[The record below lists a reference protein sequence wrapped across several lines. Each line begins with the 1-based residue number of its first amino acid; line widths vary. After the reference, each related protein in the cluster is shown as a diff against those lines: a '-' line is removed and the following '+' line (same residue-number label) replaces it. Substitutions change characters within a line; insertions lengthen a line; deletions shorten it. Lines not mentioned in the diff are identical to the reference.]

1 MSFRL
6 PRFMQAAVIGMSLA
20 AASAAVQA
28 APAQDKP
35 TPTIRAMSGATPID
49 HLDPKTTAL
58 VVIDFQKEYFTG
70 KMPIPD
76 GTQAMANTQKLIK
89 FADAAKMPVFQVQH
103 IAPAGSAVFAI
114 DGDTVKFQPGM
125 EPRAHDKVVQKK
137 TVSVF
142 ASTDLDKQ
150 LKGTSM
156 TLCLSCHDKEQ
167 DAPSGKVQNVKG
179 WLQTHTDLHGPI
191 HKQLKAANI
200 KTIIV
205 AGLMTHACVA
215 GAARDAVPLGYQV
228 VVASDASATRSIKRA
243 NGATVDSATLHRAA
257 LAEVEDTF
265 GDVLT
270 TSEITK
276 LPLR

>member
-1 MSFRL
+1 MSF
-6 PRFMQAAVIGMSLA
+6 AATSIVH
-20 AASAAVQA
+20 A
-28 APAQDKP
+28 APAQADA

-58 VVIDFQKEYFTG
+58 VVIDFQKEYFSG

-76 GTQAMANTQKLIK
+76 GKQAMANTQKLIR
-89 FADAAKMPVFQVQH
+89 FADAAKMPVFQVRH
-103 IAPAGSAVFAI
+103 VAPAGSAVFAI

-125 EPRAHDKVVQKK
+125 EPRAHDKVVQKS

-142 ASTDLDKQ
+142 ASTDLD
-150 LKGTSM
+150 
-156 TLCLSCHDKEQ
+156 
-167 DAPSGKVQNVKG
+167 
-179 WLQTHTDLHGPI
+179 
-191 HKQLKAANI
+191 KQLKAANI

-243 NGATVDSATLHRAA
+243 NGATIDSGTLHRAA
-257 LAEVEDTF
+257 LTEIEDTF